1 MWVEKVKQ
9 ERIII
14 IKTEILSKSNFKSVD
29 FCNDGKVTIKLN
41 GSYRHTR
48 RMSKWSYQSFT
59 ISEVVDYLDLPQIT
73 YFIFGWM
80 GGILCTQLIR

>member
-1 MWVEKVKQ
+1 MWVGKVKQ

-29 FCNDGKVTIKLN
+29 ICIDGKVTKLN
-41 GSYRHTR
+41 GLYRHTR

-59 ISEVVDYLDLPQIT
+59 ISEMVDYLDLPQII